1 MSLSEKIQDQQTREA
16 VVADCVKLIDQQVSA
31 KKGMGGMAMK
41 AAYGT
46 VKGIGAGYI
55 SGAVERLL
63 PEVLSALDPMWAE
76 GVEAGDP
83 VAHLTD
89 HQAQTAD
96 RVLSVTDTRAE
107 KTSNG
112 VIRSVY
118 SNFRKSVKGDVESAV
133 PGLAQI
139 IGQRLQ

>member
-1 MSLSEKIQDQQTREA
+1 MGLSEKIQDQQTREG
-16 VVADCVKLIDQQVSA
+16 VVADSVKLIDQQVSA

-63 PEVLSALDPMWAE
+63 PEVVSAIEPMWTE
-76 GVEAGDP
+76 GLEAGDP
-83 VAHLTD
+83 VAHLTQNQS
-89 HQAQTAD
+89 QAAD
-96 RVLSVTDTRAE
+96 CVLSVTDTRAA

-118 SNFRKSVKGDVESAV
+118 GKFRKSVKGDVESAV

-139 IGQRLQ
+139 ISQHLQ

>member
-1 MSLSEKIQDQQTREA
+1 MGLTEKFQDQQNRES
-16 VVADCVKLIDQQVSA
+16 VVADCVTLIDQQVAA

-46 VKGIGAGYI
+46 VKNIGAGYI

-63 PEVLSALDPMWAE
+63 PEVLTALEPMWAE
-76 GVEAGDP
+76 GLAAGDP
-83 VAHLTD
+83 VAHLSQNQS
-89 HQAQTAD
+89 QAAD
-96 RVLSVTDTRAE
+96 RVLSVTDSRAE

-118 SNFRKSVKGDVESAV
+118 GNFRKSVKGDVESAV

-139 IGQRLQ
+139 IGKHLQ